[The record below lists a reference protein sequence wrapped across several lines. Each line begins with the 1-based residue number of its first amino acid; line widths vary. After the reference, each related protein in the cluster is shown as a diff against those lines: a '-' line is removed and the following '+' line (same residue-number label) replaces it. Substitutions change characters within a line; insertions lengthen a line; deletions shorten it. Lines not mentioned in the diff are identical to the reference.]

1 MLRVNQALLITPVPV
16 TAESALPLKCSH
28 YDPSLEPAKWK
39 KKKERERGEGEREK
53 EDGRER
59 GEEKASP
66 ITLIFMTI
74 ISILGH

>member
-1 MLRVNQALLITPVPV
+1 M
-16 TAESALPLKCSH
+16 E
-28 YDPSLEPAKWK
+28 K
-39 KKKERERGEGEREK
+39 KKKKRGEGEREK